1 ARETFDLWSRLFRD
15 HDLMTCASA
24 ISFKVLVSSIP
35 LSLLGLGVL
44 GALGREDVWRRQIA
58 PQIKGR
64 VLPDVYSGLS
74 QTVDKIFTHDTAGLI
89 AFASLL
95 AIWQFSGPVR

>member
-1 ARETFDLWSRLFRD
+1 VLFAGPGYPLGVATSTAARKRRTRSKPLSRRARETFDLWSRLFRD

-44 GALGREDVWRRQIA
+44 GALGREDV
-58 PQIKGR
+58 
-64 VLPDVYSGLS
+64 
-74 QTVDKIFTHDTAGLI
+74 
-89 AFASLL
+89 
-95 AIWQFSGPVR
+95 